1 MDTLKKTTRL
11 LILMT
16 IISFIFCLIL
26 NISKI
31 KNEFLEAFLIN
42 IATGFFTSAL
52 ISYVEYTIEIKKE
65 ISYFF
70 NEISIFYTIMSRISD
85 CLNSRKSIDEIIKY
99 IINNIDYL
107 EEHSNTKKN
116 RIELE
121 FIVNTT
127 ESVRLNEIVN
137 KVYSSTAVLDFLEL
151 EYVYINQKNTKDN
164 QKKFIDKVNNLIDL
178 KLTSIDENIKEID
191 KYDISE
197 KWQILK
203 ENIDGKYKDLYS
215 KINNKRW

>member
-42 IATGFFTSAL
+42 IATVFFTSAL

-137 KVYSSTAVLDFLEL
+137 KVYSSTAMLDFLEL

-215 KINNKRW
+215 KINNKR

>member
-215 KINNKRW
+215 KINNKR